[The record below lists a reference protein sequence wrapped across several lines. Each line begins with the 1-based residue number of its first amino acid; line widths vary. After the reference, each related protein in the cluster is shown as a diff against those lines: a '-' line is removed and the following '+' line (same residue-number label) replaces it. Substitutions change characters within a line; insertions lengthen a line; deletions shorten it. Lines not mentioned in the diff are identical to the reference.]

1 MDGGLA
7 LVFRPPC
14 ASLFLWLVSL
24 GTSQPGEQAKGLK
37 GFITIRRAASS
48 DYDLSTSILLGLQS
62 ETGGR
67 VLNRIRSL
75 EAGVLHSGLQNK
87 ALLKGNAKRS
97 V

>member
-7 LVFRPPC
+7 QVFRPPC

-75 EAGVLHSGLQNK
+75 EAGVLHSGL
-87 ALLKGNAKRS
+87 
-97 V
+97 